1 MQMDFS
7 GYFSGKFTWDIE
19 AFLLSAAFAVF
30 RACLRI
36 FQPLVYQLGIGQH
49 TKQTL
54 CLKRLRHWLRH
65 RSFTVFKYRRGTGR
79 PARVSIRNSCS
90 PPRWWLLDS
99 TFHGEWRLIKVTSV
113 FSITPPVRH
122 RTQKWRGSRRYK
134 DFPRVFHN
142 FIADWQVDTTTE
154 KLSRRQDF
162 FKHRRKCSLVV
173 FSSMF
178 ENAKDKTTRFSTS

>member
-1 MQMDFS
+1 MSTQPESTCFPAFSELLPKLYPLQGSRFLSLRLQSAGFFIIEWHLIGSSVIAKVDIGSTFSSRARRKKKKSLMQMDFS

-54 CLKRLRHWLRH
+54 CLKRLRHCLRH

-90 PPRWWLLDS
+90 PPR
-99 TFHGEWRLIKVTSV
+99 
-113 FSITPPVRH
+113 
-122 RTQKWRGSRRYK
+122 
-134 DFPRVFHN
+134 
-142 FIADWQVDTTTE
+142 
-154 KLSRRQDF
+154 
-162 FKHRRKCSLVV
+162 
-173 FSSMF
+173 
-178 ENAKDKTTRFSTS
+178 